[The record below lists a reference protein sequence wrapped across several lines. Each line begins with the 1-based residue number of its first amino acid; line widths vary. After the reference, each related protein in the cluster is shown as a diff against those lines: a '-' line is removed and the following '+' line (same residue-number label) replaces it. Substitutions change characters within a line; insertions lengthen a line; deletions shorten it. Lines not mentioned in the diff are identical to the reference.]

1 MMARLLTGLLV
12 SCIGMSALA
21 ADDTRTLVKMPPEA
35 RAELRA
41 EMLDFQT
48 ALHQIIVA
56 LAESRQADAAEI
68 ADKQIGLGA
77 MGRHRN
83 APANAR
89 PGMYM
94 PEDMHMTA
102 RNMHGAASAFAIAA
116 RGGDLPRALTALQ
129 SVTGACVACHR
140 AYRTQ

>member
-1 MMARLLTGLLV
+1 MMARLLTGFLL
-12 SCIGMSALA
+12 SCFALSATA
-21 ADDTRTLVKMPPEA
+21 VDDARTLVKMPPEA

-102 RNMHGAASAFAIAA
+102 RNMHAAASAFAIAA
-116 RGGDLPRALTALQ
+116 RGGDLPKALSTLQ